1 VESFRSSVPISCGLR
16 GIFAN
21 LSDIRRVGNDARKIN
36 DF

>member
-21 LSDIRRVGNDARKIN
+21 LSDIRRVAKNWLKI
-36 DF
+36 